1 MSLCYAPARLNRAKL
16 WYLAKA
22 LEGLGMV
29 VVLVGVVLS
38 IQLGMKDE
46 GLESMR
52 YEGTSLAIGGGLFM
66 LGWWLERSLGAR

>member
-1 MSLCYAPARLNRAKL
+1 MNRERL
-16 WYLAKA
+16 WYLAKG

-38 IQLGMKDE
+38 IQLGMQEE

-52 YEGTSLAIGGGLFM
+52 YEGTALAIGGGLF
-66 LGWWLERSLGAR
+66 LIGWLLERSIGAR